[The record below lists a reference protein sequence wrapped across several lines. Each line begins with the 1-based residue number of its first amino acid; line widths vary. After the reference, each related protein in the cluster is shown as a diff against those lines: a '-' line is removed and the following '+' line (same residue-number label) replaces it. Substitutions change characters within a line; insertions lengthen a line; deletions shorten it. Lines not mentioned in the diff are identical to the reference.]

1 MIGIPTSPSHRLE
14 GNAHNAKSQR
24 QRVMATATQVQIL
37 TLIPPH
43 RCSDSF
49 GCTSRVTFECLLYL
63 STSTIEKSKLCR
75 GESSRENIFLMK
87 KLIYHGRFNSWI
99 LLWSHMWMS
108 TLRVPV
114 KMVHGWHWKLCMAD
128 LSQISP
134 DRRNQNL
141 KLNSCSFQLVDS
153 ATAFPLKIEC
163 QIRVFYAWESVWKSE
178 ST

>member
-1 MIGIPTSPSHRLE
+1 MEMFRFIRLVL
-14 GNAHNAKSQR
+14 HLS
-24 QRVMATATQVQIL
+24 V
-37 TLIPPH
+37 
-43 RCSDSF
+43 
-49 GCTSRVTFECLLYL
+49 YL

-114 KMVHGWHWKLCMAD
+114 KMVHGLHWKLSMAD
-128 LSQISP
+128 LSQIST

-141 KLNSCSFQLVDS
+141 KLNSCSFQIVDS